1 MGSGLGERNFVQDIM
16 YATYTAAIATGEAM
30 QVGLLR
36 DAVRLHLCRLASYC
50 RVVALTPHRMP
61 MSRSA
66 LLGRHKYL
74 LAI

>member
-50 RVVALTPHRMP
+50 RVVAPNSSP
-61 MSRSA
+61 DA
-66 LLGRHKYL
+66 YEQIGPLGQ
-74 LAI
+74 A